1 MEFKYR
7 IYRTPEGRWF
17 VDIPDWDGEKDE
29 LELVDGAD
37 TMCEIIAQGEK
48 QFKCVFSDE
57 KIKASYTLIKTRD
70 GEKEIG
76 GAWYV
81 MPSYGSIQYDLNVW
95 LCDVTSKIFGRFPD
109 IIYFYREYF

>member
-95 LCDVTSKIFGRFPD
+95 LCDVTSKLFGRFPD
-109 IIYFYREYF
+109 IIYFYREHF